1 MNDLN
6 DLKRLFAAGAKI
18 SLMIRHTER
27 YAIPTDD
34 ETFGAAVE
42 LTPAGH
48 EMACAL
54 GRELA
59 GLPIDS
65 VRTSPIKRCRETAT
79 DILKGAGQT
88 GIEIRDEESI
98 GVRNPYFLDSVEV
111 QHWMRQEGYFEVM
124 LRYLQSGTEPFHRP
138 IGEAS
143 ELLRGV
149 LETDFPGRFRLWV
162 SHDSVCAS
170 YASHYGIRTG
180 FSRDNWVGYLQGVLL
195 YRLPGADWK
204 TSWFV
209 PDREKI
215 IGVFKQ

>member
-42 LTPAGH
+42 LTPPGH
-48 EMACAL
+48 EMAYAL
-54 GRELA
+54 GQALA
-59 GLPIDS
+59 GFPIDS
-65 VRTSPIKRCRETAT
+65 ALTSPIKRCRETAA
-79 DILKGAGQT
+79 DILTGAGQA
-88 GIEIRDEESI
+88 GVQVLDEDSI
-98 GVRNPYFLDSVEV
+98 GVRNPYFIDSVKV

-124 LRYLQSGTEPFHRP
+124 LRYLHNGTEPFHRQ

-143 ELLRGV
+143 EILRALLEAEFEGQ
-149 LETDFPGRFRLWV
+149 FRLLV

-180 FSRDNWVGYLQGVLL
+180 FSRENWVGYLQGLL
-195 YRLPGADWK
+195 VYRLPGEAWK
-204 TSWFV
+204 TEWFV
-209 PDREKI
+209 PDKGSVV
-215 IGVFKQ
+215 GVFVQ